1 MNGWYKQSKYWW
13 FKIVLLTL
21 MFYPATCQ
29 SLMLVDTS
37 GYPTGDFPAKHGT
50 DSRRVAGQWTGPY
63 GKKWKKDEKATYR
76 WPKDP
81 RFGQSTGCIF
91 FKYLEIAE
99 QWWKV
104 GDKWN
109 FELPA
114 GKSMAIL
121 IILNLSDL
129 PPFLVVFLIGSN
141 TPFFLVPLLV
151 TIHGVQKQEDHVE
164 AGEQRSRQVNV
175 LLGVSPAKPCHL
187 KSRGNTGYF
196 LTMPWERQA
205 SQKKKEITLHIQS
218 HAHIV
223 YI

>member
-1 MNGWYKQSKYWW
+1 MP
-13 FKIVLLTL
+13 TL
-21 MFYPATCQ
+21 IP
-29 SLMLVDTS
+29 VDTS
-37 GYPTGDFPAKHGT
+37 GYPVNGHPNGQNIYQRGAFQQRMF

-91 FKYLEIAE
+91 FKYLEIAKR
-99 QWWKV
+99 WWKV

-109 FELPA
+109 WKKLPA

-129 PPFLVVFLIGSN
+129 PPFPVVFLIGSN

-175 LLGVSPAKPCHL
+175 LLGETKH
-187 KSRGNTGYF
+187 
-196 LTMPWERQA
+196 TMPWERKA
-205 SQKKKEITLHIQS
+205 SQKKKEITLHIRS
-218 HAHIV
+218 HI